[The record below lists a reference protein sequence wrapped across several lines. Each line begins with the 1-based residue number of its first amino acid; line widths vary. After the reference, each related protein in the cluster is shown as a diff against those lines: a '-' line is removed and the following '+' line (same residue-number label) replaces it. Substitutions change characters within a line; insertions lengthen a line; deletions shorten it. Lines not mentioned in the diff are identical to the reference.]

1 MEDKYIRIV
10 TLGFIQGNYV
20 NNHDRYALIAGFR
33 NLGTLHPKKSFWLE
47 FSQPGY
53 HHSWVSLFFFRHNN
67 LPSLFLSKGASRLS
81 GGVTTVN
88 QEIGTGGVGG
98 GVGGEVDVGALELLG
113 ETVTAHGDH
122 GVPELLGLLG
132 DEVGETGVNVTGGD
146 GVDTGEVAPLVGE
159 GASHVDAASLGD
171 VVGGLLLGEVGDVAG
186 HGGGD
191 DEGAG
196 SALLEVVADGLG
208 AVEGTVQVDLDN
220 VVPGLDGAVEDA
232 RVGGGTGVGD
242 EGIDLAEVGN
252 DVLDELLAG
261 LVAVDLALVGLGL
274 DAVGL
279 LEVLD
284 VVLSTLGAGSVGDGD
299 GGAHLGAAA
308 SSLNTHALGAGSAG
322 DDDDL
327 ALHGELVQ
335 EGLMLGC
342 LLARH
347 LEVLGDGLEAGGC
360 LFRRGGDCEERCEER
375 KGMVVGGGRKG
386 L

>member
-1 MEDKYIRIV
+1 LERVFSRGII
-10 TLGFIQGNYV
+10 T
-20 NNHDRYALIAGFR
+20 AGF
-33 NLGTLHPKKSFWLE
+33 
-47 FSQPGY
+47 
-53 HHSWVSLFFFRHNN
+53 LFFF
-67 LPSLFLSKGASRLS
+67 SSFFFLFLPPHQVRRLALRASRLS

-88 QEIGTGGVGG
+88 EEIGTGGVGG

-132 DEVGETGVNVTGGD
+132 DEVGETGVNVAGGD

-159 GASHVDAASLGD
+159 GASHVDAAGLGD

-191 DEGAG
+191 DEGAA

-208 AVEGTVQVDLDN
+208 AVEGTVQVDLNN

-279 LEVLD
+279 LELLD
-284 VVLSTLGAGSVGDGD
+284 VLLSTLGAGGVGDGN
-299 GGAHLGAAA
+299 GGAHLGAAT
-308 SSLNTHALGAGSAG
+308 SGLNTHALGAGSAG

-327 ALHGELVQ
+327 ALQGELVQ

-342 LLARH
+342 LLAGH
-347 LEVLGDGLEAGGC
+347 FDVVGDGGEAGSC
-360 LFRRGGDCEERCEER
+360 VCRRGGGWRR
-375 KGMVVGGGRKG
+375 VVM
-386 L
+386 

>member
-1 MEDKYIRIV
+1 MGTKFIQILFLGFSAGV
-10 TLGFIQGNYV
+10 SSQLGFIIF
-20 NNHDRYALIAGFR
+20 L
-33 NLGTLHPKKSFWLE
+33 P
-47 FSQPGY
+47 
-53 HHSWVSLFFFRHNN
+53 HNN
-67 LPSLFLSKGASRLS
+67 FAPFSCRRDASRLS
-81 GGVTTVN
+81 GGVATVD

-98 GVGGEVDVGALELLG
+98 GVGGEVDVGALELPG

-159 GASHVDAASLGD
+159 GASHVNAAGLGD
-171 VVGGLLLGEVGDVAG
+171 VVGGLLLGEVGNVAR

-220 VVPGLDGAVEDA
+220 VVPGLDGAVEDT

-242 EGIDLAEVGN
+242 EGVDLAELGN
-252 DVLDELLAG
+252 DILDELLAG
-261 LVAVDLALVGLGL
+261 LVLVDLALVGLGL

-284 VVLSTLGAGSVGDGD
+284 VVLSTLGTGSVGDGNV
-299 GGAHLGAAA
+299 GAHLGAAA
-308 SSLNTHALGAGSAG
+308 SGLNAHALGAGSAS
-322 DDDDL
+322 DDDNL
-327 ALHGELVQ
+327 ALQGELVQ
-335 EGLMLGC
+335 EGLMLGS

-347 LEVLGDGLEAGGC
+347 FDV
-360 LFRRGGDCEERCEER
+360 
-375 KGMVVGGGRKG
+375 
-386 L
+386 

>member
-1 MEDKYIRIV
+1 
-10 TLGFIQGNYV
+10 L
-20 NNHDRYALIAGFR
+20 L
-33 NLGTLHPKKSFWLE
+33 PC
-47 FSQPGY
+47 
-53 HHSWVSLFFFRHNN
+53 SL
-67 LPSLFLSKGASRLS
+67 GASRLS
-81 GGVTTVN
+81 GGVATVN

-98 GVGGEVDVGALELLG
+98 SVGGEVDVGTLELLG
-113 ETVTAHGDH
+113 EAVTAHGDH

-132 DEVGETGVNVTGGD
+132 DKVGEAGVDVAGGD

-159 GASHVDAASLGD
+159 RASHVDAAGLGD
-171 VVGGLLLGEVGDVAG
+171 VVGGLLLGEVGNVAG

-208 AVEGTVQVDLDN
+208 AVEGAVQVDLDD

-232 RVGGGTGVGD
+232 GVGGGTGVGD
-242 EGIDLAEVGN
+242 EGVDLAEVGN

-274 DAVGL
+274 DAVSL

-284 VVLSTLGAGSVGDGD
+284 VVLSALGAGSVGDGD

-308 SSLNTHALGAGSAG
+308 SGLDTHALRTGSAG

-335 EGLMLGC
+335 EGLMLGS

-347 LEVLGDGLEAGGC
+347 LDV
-360 LFRRGGDCEERCEER
+360 
-375 KGMVVGGGRKG
+375 
-386 L
+386 